1 MAPWGKLNTVAIG
14 FLAVT
19 FSVLALTPLGE
30 RWQPEPLVRDVYV
43 WIAMF
48 AATLAIVLVRAAS
61 RRIPSLDRWML
72 AVWVLTGFAIVGFN
86 PLWPVLLLSVLLGA
100 IVRLEAR
107 MAFEKA
113 EDLARALEVG

>member
-1 MAPWGKLNTVAIG
+1 MTQLGKLNTGAIG

-19 FSVLALTPLGE
+19 FAMLALTPLGE

-48 AATLAIVLVRAAS
+48 AAVLAIVLVRAAA
-61 RRIPSLDRWML
+61 RRIPALDRWM
-72 AVWVLTGFAIVGFN
+72 AGVWVLTGFAIVGFS

-113 EDLARALEVG
+113 EDLARALERG